1 MRDVNKVRKVGVEVA
16 SPRERGR
23 EGEERKGRR
32 GTRGSMRKKKGEGQE
47 EDGEGGKF
55 SEAFFTRAF
64 RSAPLFVPS
73 PRIWSND
80 DDSGRR
86 ISRA

>member
-32 GTRGSMRKKKGEGQE
+32 GEEGKKG
-47 EDGEGGKF
+47 D
-55 SEAFFTRAF
+55 A
-64 RSAPLFVPS
+64 
-73 PRIWSND
+73 RID
-80 DDSGRR
+80 EKEKR
-86 ISRA
+86 

>member
-23 EGEERKGRR
+23 EGEERKGKR

-64 RSAPLFVPS
+64 RSAPLFS
-73 PRIWSND
+73 L
-80 DDSGRR
+80 
-86 ISRA
+86 ATYLE